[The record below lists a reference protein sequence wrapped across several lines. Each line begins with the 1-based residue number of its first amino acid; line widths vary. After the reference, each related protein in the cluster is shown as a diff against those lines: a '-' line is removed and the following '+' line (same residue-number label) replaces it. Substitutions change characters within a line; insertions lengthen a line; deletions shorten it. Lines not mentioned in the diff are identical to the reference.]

1 MKRLFVIT
9 LLIFL
14 AGGAA
19 YWGFMIWQAR
29 SAPHIAVTGGKPMSV
44 RLPVK
49 GTHFMQNDPT
59 WAGEKIGGSAEPI
72 KSVGCTLCS
81 VATAAQFMGES
92 TDPKAFNRELIANGG
107 YTDQGWLVWSAVA
120 KVFQK
125 RVEAISTPLPSH
137 ETLDS
142 ALEQG
147 QYPIIKFILPAG
159 IPHWVVVVGKEGLDY
174 LIYDPLVAIAEPVPL
189 SRRAS
194 AIYSVRI
201 VRKGV

>member
-9 LLIFL
+9 LLTLL

-19 YWGFMIWQAR
+19 LWGFRIWQAR

-49 GTHFMQNDPT
+49 GAHFMQDDPT
-59 WAGEKIGGSAEPI
+59 WAREKIGGSAESI
-72 KSVGCTLCS
+72 RSVGCTLCS

-92 TDPKAFNRELIANGG
+92 VDPKTFNRELIANGG
-107 YTDQGWLVWSAVA
+107 YTDQGWLVWPAVA

-125 RVEAISTPLPSH
+125 RVEAVMTTAPSH

-159 IPHWVVVVGKEGLDY
+159 IPHWVVIVGKEGLDY

-189 SRRAS
+189 SHRAS

-201 VRKGV
+201 VKRGV